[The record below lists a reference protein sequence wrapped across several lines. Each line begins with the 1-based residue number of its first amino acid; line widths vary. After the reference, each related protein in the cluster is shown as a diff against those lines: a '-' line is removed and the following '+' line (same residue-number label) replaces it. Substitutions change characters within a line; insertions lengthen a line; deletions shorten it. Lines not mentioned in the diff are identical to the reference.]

1 MIQRTIPQNQ
11 KRRHPISLALPK
23 ERKTISTLKW
33 VSFEGVSNE
42 FPLPK
47 TRKKRRLSEL
57 QCVGRGE
64 RMLFLAIPNGTR
76 ILGHDVLVYNFLSN
90 L

>member
-11 KRRHPISLALPK
+11 KKRHPISLALPK

-33 VSFEGVSNE
+33 GSFEGVSNE

-47 TRKKRRLSEL
+47 TRYKRRLSER
-57 QCVGRGE
+57 QGMGRGE
-64 RMLFLAIPNGTR
+64 RERERGGVVWR
-76 ILGHDVLVYNFLSN
+76 WVG
-90 L
+90 